1 MVQNNPLTWEQV
13 LDSHVLECLEQIFPP
28 RNSEQVLEDVH
39 AKAAGVPVLALGH
52 APAGTPVPGRL
63 HKLHGLV
70 GEGCL
75 HELLGV
81 EEGQHVLHLGVLH
94 LASASSADHPLV
106 AVLNLKV
113 SKSLDGWDLLLSR
126 PLASPGEQVASNQ
139 LGLDAQDC
147 DRGQGGGLGSS
158 EGEECGCARGE
169 GEGDGAG
176 GGGHLL
182 EQDQG
187 NGQGHEE
194 QGAEHLVLRSW
205 LSLNVK
211 SLKLE

>member
-13 LDSHVLECLEQIFPP
+13 LESHILECLEQIFPP

-39 AKAAGVPVLALGH
+39 TEAAFVPMLALGH

-70 GEGCL
+70 GEGGL

-94 LASASSADHPLV
+94 LASAGSTDHPLV

-113 SKSLDGWDLLLSR
+113 SKSLDGRDLFLLSG
-126 PLASPGEQVASNQ
+126 PLASPGTSPARASLGEQVGSNE
-139 LGLDAQDC
+139 LG
-147 DRGQGGGLGSS
+147 
-158 EGEECGCARGE
+158 
-169 GEGDGAG
+169 
-176 GGGHLL
+176 
-182 EQDQG
+182 
-187 NGQGHEE
+187 
-194 QGAEHLVLRSW
+194 
-205 LSLNVK
+205 
-211 SLKLE
+211 